1 MSLFYDFAQIRKFTE
16 QLFCTSK
23 ISNLNFVI
31 DDLIKIFSIKKIIKT
46 EKLNFNFF

>member
-1 MSLFYDFAQIRKFTE
+1 MSFFYHFAQIIKFTE

-31 DDLIKIFSIKKIIKT
+31 DDLIKIMFYKI
-46 EKLNFNFF
+46 L